1 MSKAASKL
9 VDSAQTIEANI
20 QVVVRCRDVPSK
32 GSNKRPAV
40 IVPSEFGLGVDT
52 EDPKTLCKKRY
63 NFDGVF
69 GPRATQEQVYQKVAH
84 PILEEVM
91 QGYSCTIFAYGQTG
105 TGKTY
110 TMQGDP
116 KPANSETS
124 NGGVVKGDL
133 LASLQIPTN
142 AGLIPRTL
150 YNLFYI
156 LEKRSAKYEVSVSYV
171 ELYNENLMDLLSS
184 AGPGKG
190 PTLIITGP
198 TPGKGVVIKNL
209 TEVSVANATDAMVL
223 LNTGTQH
230 RKVAAT
236 RCNKESSRSHAI
248 FTITVKITERDATG
262 SGQAIV
268 KLGKLNL
275 VDLAG
280 SENVGRS
287 GADARE
293 TSSINESLFYL
304 GRVISAVTAKD
315 PHVPYRNS
323 KLTKILQDSLGGNMR
338 ACMIATINTSP
349 QNLNETDNTLEYAN
363 QTKGIRN
370 KLVANQSVVQDAIVE
385 GLNKEIDMLRD
396 ELNAARDGEGFY
408 MTTDTYKA
416 LTEGAAQAHTQAE
429 EWKLRVDLLE
439 TEILKSRAAA
449 ELQATRIDQ
458 LERNNA
464 AAAEALRESLAQQ
477 ERLVEQ
483 LKAESLLTRAH
494 AYHEQELGI
503 AARQLRTDL
512 TQSRSEGEQLHAKT
526 VQLVD
531 REQRNVEA
539 ATRVSR
545 QAQADAEQVLAQA
558 DALGA
563 RAADH
568 VGALLA
574 ALQSRI
580 GTDFD
585 RSLAAH
591 VDTHASKLRTELE
604 RVAETFQGES
614 ESKTGFIGVALEA
627 ADALSAGL
635 RNAVEAAAA
644 EIDSACISLAADAQA
659 YQLQLSEQLRS
670 SAAAVRQILDT
681 AQADSDTMLREAQAQ
696 SELLVKQIRAES
708 FELQQRSA
716 DDIAVLQRQV
726 EELQAEELKADESDM
741 LAIAQMLAQRRKRS
755 AAMSSVILER
765 ATANADVRNTLAQAQ
780 VDRSE
785 NATQAQVLAA
795 RTWHAGTCAAHNAA
809 AQRMEADAST
819 TVVSVSTLVRGVTDH
834 RSLVQARLSATSLAV
849 ADAHSETTVKLASIR
864 QEVEAVNKVGATA
877 VQLASSAATYSAD
890 GFAELLSEAVGACST
905 ARDEVAKM
913 AQTQTVDFGSSI
925 TAMSADIAG
934 IATTVQRGLVEGVQT
949 LEPTGQTPSRPAT
962 QRSPAA
968 WNVTRPH
975 AAILT
980 LYPANEHSDQLDWT
994 GEPACLDGEP
1004 TTGVEPMDV
1013 ASPTTPRKRPSETD
1027 ISPCI
1032 DVSIQRPVRRP
1043 RTRTTLNH
1051 CDSASVDE
1059 NDPPIATLTPPSE
1072 PDLKQVSGIPM
1083 PRRTRRVRN

>member
-1 MSKAASKL
+1 MSRAASKL
-9 VDSAQTIEANI
+9 ADSAEAIEANI
-20 QVVVRCRDVPSK
+20 QVVVRCRDVPAK
-32 GSNKRPAV
+32 GFKGNPAITV
-40 IVPSEFGLGVDT
+40 APNFGLSVQT
-52 EDPKTLCKKRY
+52 MDPRTLSKKSY
-63 NFDGVF
+63 SFDGVF
-69 GPRATQEQVYQKVAH
+69 GPRATQEQIYQKVAG

-110 TMQGDP
+110 TMQGDL
-116 KPANSETS
+116 KSAYSDTS
-124 NGGVVKGDL
+124 NGGVVKGDP
-133 LASLQIPTN
+133 LASLLIPTN

-150 YNLFYI
+150 HNLFYI
-156 LEKRSAKYEVSVSYV
+156 LDKRSANYKVSVSYV
-171 ELYNENLMDLLSS
+171 ELYNEELLDLLSS
-184 AGPGKG
+184 GDSGKG
-190 PTLIITGP
+190 PGIKLLDSGQD
-198 TPGKGVVIKNL
+198 KGVVIKNL
-209 TEVSVANATDAMVL
+209 REVPVTNATDAMAL
-223 LNTGTQH
+223 LNAGTHH

-262 SGQAIV
+262 SGHIIEKQ
-268 KLGKLNL
+268 GKLNL

-280 SENVGRS
+280 SENNARS
-287 GADARE
+287 GADTHE
-293 TSSINESLFYL
+293 TGSINKSLLYL
-304 GRVISAVTAKD
+304 GQVITAVIAKD
-315 PHVPYRNS
+315 THVPYRNS
-323 KLTKILQDSLGGNMR
+323 KLTQMLRDSLGGNMR

-349 QNLNETDNTLEYAN
+349 QNFVETDSTLDYAEK
-363 QTKGIRN
+363 TKGVRN
-370 KLVANQSVVQDAIVE
+370 KLVAYQSVVQDSHVE
-385 GLNKEIDMLRD
+385 GLKKEIDMLRD

-408 MTTDTYKA
+408 MTTDTYKS
-416 LTEGAAQAHTQAE
+416 LTEGSARAHAQAE

-439 TEILKSRAAA
+439 TEILKSRADA
-449 ELQATRIDQ
+449 ELQTTRIDQ

-503 AARQLRTDL
+503 TARQLRTDL
-512 TQSRSEGEQLHAKT
+512 AESRSEGELLHAKT
-526 VQLVD
+526 MRLAD

-563 RAADH
+563 RAANH

-580 GTDFD
+580 GADFD

-591 VDTHASKLRTELE
+591 VDTHTLKLRAELE
-604 RVAETFQGES
+604 RVAETYHGES
-614 ESKTGFIGVALEA
+614 ESKAGLIGVALEA
-627 ADALSAGL
+627 ADTLSAGL
-635 RNAVEAAAA
+635 RSAVEAAAT
-644 EIDSACISLAADAQA
+644 EIDSACVALAADAQT

-681 AQADSDTMLREAQAQ
+681 AQADSDAMLREAQAQ
-696 SELLVKQIRAES
+696 SEQLIKQIRTES
-708 FELQQRSA
+708 LELQQRSA
-716 DDIAVLQRQV
+716 SDIAALQRQV
-726 EELQAEELKADESDM
+726 EELQADELKADESDM
-741 LAIAQMLAQRRKRS
+741 LAIAQMLAQRRKRG

-765 ATANADVRNTLAQAQ
+765 ATASVDARNSLAQAQ
-780 VDRSE
+780 VDRSD
-785 NATQAQVLAA
+785 NAAQAQVLAA
-795 RTWHAGTCAAHNAA
+795 RTWHAGTCAAHTAV

-819 TVVSVSTLVRGVTDH
+819 TEASVSTLVRGVTDH
-834 RSLVQARLSATSLAV
+834 RSAVQTRLSAASLAV
-849 ADAHSETTVKLASIR
+849 ADAHSETTVKLASVR
-864 QEVEAVNKVGATA
+864 QELEALSKVGATA
-877 VQLASSAATYSAD
+877 VQLASTAATQSVD
-890 GFAELLSEAVGACST
+890 RFAGLLGEVSGACST
-905 ARDEVAKM
+905 ARDEVAKV
-913 AQTQTVDFGSSI
+913 AETQTVDFGSSI
-925 TAMSADIAG
+925 TALSADIAG
-934 IATTVQRGLVEGVQT
+934 IAATVQRDLAEGVQT
-949 LEPTGQTPSRPAT
+949 LESTDQTPSRVVT
-962 QRSPAA
+962 QNSPAS

-975 AAILT
+975 AAILA
-980 LYPANEHSDQLDWT
+980 LYSANEHSELLDWT

-1013 ASPTTPRKRPSETD
+1013 ASPTTPRKRPSESE

-1032 DVSIQRPVRRP
+1032 DASAQRPVRRP
-1043 RTRTTLNH
+1043 RTRMTLNH
-1051 CDSASVDE
+1051 CDTTSVDE

>member
-1 MSKAASKL
+1 MFTLLRDAPDKGSTGS
-9 VDSAQTIEANI
+9 SA
-20 QVVVRCRDVPSK
+20 VVVAPD
-32 GSNKRPAV
+32 
-40 IVPSEFGLGVDT
+40 FGLDVHT
-52 EDPKTLCKKRY
+52 RNSASSAIQTY

-69 GPRATQEQVYQKVAH
+69 GPQTTQEQIYEKIAS

-110 TMQGDP
+110 TMQGDLES
-116 KPANSETS
+116 ASSETG
-124 NGGVVKGDL
+124 NGGVVKGDP
-133 LASLQIPTN
+133 LASLQVSTN

-150 YNLFYI
+150 HNLFYI
-156 LEKRSAKYEVSVSYV
+156 LDKQSADYKVHVSYV
-171 ELYNENLMDLLSS
+171 ELYNEELVDLLSS
-184 AGPGKG
+184 GNSGKG
-190 PTLIITGP
+190 AGIKLLDSGQD
-198 TPGKGVVIKNL
+198 KGMFIQHL
-209 TEVSVANATDAMVL
+209 TEIRVRKAKGAMDL
-223 LNTGTQH
+223 LEAGTNR

-248 FTITVKITERDATG
+248 FTITVKITERDETG
-262 SGQAIV
+262 DGQVIE

-293 TSSINESLFYL
+293 TSSINKSLLAL
-304 GRVISAVTAKD
+304 GQVIAAVAKRS
-315 PHVPYRNS
+315 PHVPYRDS
-323 KLTKILQDSLGGNMR
+323 KLTQMLRDSLGGHTR
-338 ACMIATINTSP
+338 ACMIATINTSQQSFP
-349 QNLNETDNTLEYAN
+349 ETVKTLKYAS
-363 QTKGIRN
+363 QAKDVRN
-370 KLVANQSVVQDAIVE
+370 KPIANKCVVRADIVDN
-385 GLNKEIDMLRD
+385 LQKEIDKLRFD
-396 ELNAARDGEGFY
+396 LKAARDGEGFY
-408 MTTDTYKA
+408 LTSDTYKA

-439 TEILKSRAAA
+439 TEIVKSRADA
-449 ELQATRIDQ
+449 ELQTTRIDQ
-458 LERNNA
+458 LERSNA
-464 AAAEALRESLAQQ
+464 ASAEALQESLAQQ

-512 TQSRSEGEQLHAKT
+512 AQSRSEGEQLHAKT
-526 VQLVD
+526 MRLVD

-545 QAQADAEQVLAQA
+545 QAQADAEQVLALA
-558 DALGA
+558 DSLGA
-563 RAADH
+563 RAAGH

-585 RSLAAH
+585 RLLAAH

-614 ESKTGFIGVALEA
+614 ESKAGLIEVALDA

-635 RNAVEAAAA
+635 RNAVEIAAT
-644 EIDSACISLAADAQA
+644 EIDSACVALATDAQA

-670 SAAAVRQILDT
+670 SAAAVRQILDA
-681 AQADSDTMLREAQAQ
+681 AQADSDAMLREAQAQ
-696 SELLVKQIRAES
+696 SELLIKQIRAES
-708 FELQQRSA
+708 LELQQRSA
-716 DDIAVLQRQV
+716 DNIAALQRQM

-765 ATANADVRNTLAQAQ
+765 ATANADARNTLAQAQ
-780 VDRSE
+780 VDRS
-785 NATQAQVLAA
+785 NDATQAQVLAA
-795 RTWHAGTCAAHNAA
+795 RTWHAGTCAAHTAA

-834 RSLVQARLSATSLAV
+834 RSLVQARLSAVSLAV
-849 ADAHSETTVKLASIR
+849 AAANSETTVKLASVR

-890 GFAELLSEAVGACST
+890 GFTELLSEAVGTCST

-913 AQTQTVDFGSSI
+913 AQTQAVDFGSSI

-934 IATTVQRGLVEGVQT
+934 IATTVQRGLVEGVQI
-949 LEPTGQTPSRPAT
+949 LEPTDQTPSRPAT
-962 QRSPAA
+962 QRSPTA

-975 AAILT
+975 AAILA

-1032 DVSIQRPVRRP
+1032 DVSTQRPVRRP
-1043 RTRTTLNH
+1043 RTRMTLNH